1 MSDPPLPDL
10 SNLGNDRER
19 AQALEAQHR
28 YPGVNPAIIRNTE
41 ITLNATIRAVETFQR
56 MGKEHPTG
64 GQNGI
69 AIWQYGLCLQ
79 LFDAPEMADY
89 LSKITRDDEDSGYL
103 QVVMKAILLL
113 IDPDLPRSAGYDE
126 KLLAFLARAGDN
138 SAMVK
143 AYMRDSG
150 FKAAVPVFENVFRSN
165 GDFQKLKA
173 ILS

>member
-1 MSDPPLPDL
+1 
-10 SNLGNDRER
+10 
-19 AQALEAQHR
+19 
-28 YPGVNPAIIRNTE
+28 
-41 ITLNATIRAVETFQR
+41 
-56 MGKEHPTG
+56 
-64 GQNGI
+64 
-69 AIWQYGLCLQ
+69 
-79 LFDAPEMADY
+79 MADY

-113 IDPDLPRSAGYDE
+113 IDPDLPRTAGYNE